1 MADIR
6 REKQDGSERLAISGD
21 LTVAHAA
28 AIAHAINEAVQ
39 TAPKV
44 EIVVEQVTAVDITFP
59 QTLCSAHRTAA
70 GLDKE
75 LTVHGQSEE
84 PLGVLLRTAGFLRH
98 IGCQDKTR
106 KTCLWQP
113 A

>member
-6 REKQDGSERLAISGD
+6 REKQDGWERLTFSGD

-28 AIAHAINEAVQ
+28 AIASAIRDAVQ
-39 TAPKV
+39 TAAKV
-44 EIVVEQVTAVDITFP
+44 EIVVEQVTAVDVTFP
-59 QTLCSAHRTAA
+59 QSLCSAHRTAA

-75 LTVHGQSEE
+75 LMVRGQSEE
-84 PLGVLLRTAGFLRH
+84 PLGGLLRAAGFLRH